1 MRIFYYS
8 SGFHKIVFKFCPTK
22 VNVVAHDL
30 AKFSVNSN
38 YSCNWGD
45 APRSFI
51 LSGVANNVSIFNN

>member
-8 SGFHKIVFKFCPTK
+8 SGFHKIVLKFCPTK

-38 YSCNWGD
+38 Y
-45 APRSFI
+45 
-51 LSGVANNVSIFNN
+51 